1 MNPSYFGSA
10 GKQLFGMYHPASGP
24 QSREVGVLL
33 CYPGVQEYMYSHW
46 AYRNLA
52 AQLSRAGFHVLRFDY
67 YATGDSA
74 GDSRELSLA
83 QGQEDIA
90 AAVQELKDVAGVG
103 RVSAIGMR
111 LGASLLALASSSR
124 GLGLEDLV
132 LWDPVVRGAVYV
144 EELTRL
150 EAQQRRAWRQPAP
163 VDPEVLLGYPFPRA
177 LRAELEALD
186 LLGLRTPGA
195 RRAVLVL
202 TEDRPE
208 YAALA
213 QHLERSGSV
222 VETQRISAP
231 PGSNP
236 TEGALLSDRVL
247 QSMTAV
253 LTRRAA

>member
-1 MNPSYFGSA
+1 
-10 GKQLFGMYHPASGP
+10 
-24 QSREVGVLL
+24 VGVLL

-52 AQLSRAGFHVLRFDY
+52 AQLARAGFHVLRFDY

-74 GDSRELSLA
+74 GDARELTLA

-90 AAVQELKDVAGVG
+90 TAAQELKDVAGVG

-111 LGASLLALASSSR
+111 LGAALLALASSR
-124 GLGLEDLV
+124 GLGLEDVV
-132 LWDPVVRGAVYV
+132 LWDPVVRGAGYV

-150 EAQQRRAWRQPAP
+150 EAQQRRSWRQPAP

-186 LLGLRTPGA
+186 LLALRTLGA

-202 TEDRPE
+202 TEERPE

-213 QHLERSGSV
+213 GHLERSGAV

-231 PGSNP
+231 PGSSP
-236 TEGALLSDRVL
+236 TEGALLSDRAL